1 MMNGNGHVSQE
12 GVSRREMIMGVSRV
26 AAGAAIL
33 SGGAAKLAAPAA
45 TSLAEP
51 LTAWGYRKL
60 DPAGTA
66 ALAYEN
72 WYKNYCCYAVASS
85 IIDQLREQIGG
96 PYNNLPVEGFV
107 FGHGG
112 TVGWGTLCGTLMGA
126 GLAASFAAGKEGE
139 NILNDVIAW
148 YGDTQLP
155 IFTPVNARTA
165 IHQVNA
171 SGSPLCHVSVG
182 KWMKKE
188 GVSLASPE
196 RKDRCARVAADVA
209 FHTVTLL
216 NQWADGEF
224 RMQHGSLATE
234 NGATSRHNCL
244 AYHGDN
250 MPIPNI

>member
-1 MMNGNGHVSQE
+1 MNGNGHVSQE
-12 GVSRREMIMGVSRV
+12 GVSRREIIIGVSRV

-33 SGGAAKLAAPAA
+33 SGGTAKLAAPAA
-45 TSLAEP
+45 ASTTPSLTP
-51 LTAWGYRKL
+51 WGYRKL
-60 DPAGTA
+60 DPAMTA

-96 PYNNLPVEGFV
+96 PYNNLATEEFV

-112 TVGWGTLCGTLMGA
+112 SVGWGTLCGTLMGA
-126 GLAASFAAGKEGE
+126 GLAANFAAGKESE
-139 NILNDVIAW
+139 SILNDVIAW
-148 YGDTQLP
+148 YGDTPLP
-155 IFTPVNARTA
+155 IFKPAGARAT

-171 SGSPLCHVSVG
+171 AGSPLCHISVG

-188 GVSLASPE
+188 GVGLASAE

-216 NQWADGEF
+216 NKWADGES
-224 RMQHGSLATE
+224 RMQNGS
-234 NGATSRHNCL
+234 
-244 AYHGDN
+244 
-250 MPIPNI
+250 